1 MNASS
6 DQSEEE
12 RSRSSSFR
20 RAGPT
25 PPGSRAAGWQ
35 FLGAGVLATV
45 LAAGLI
51 RLGEI
56 FAVAGAKPLTE
67 LLLAVILLKLY
78 PEPHVASW
86 TLKRAAALLLLGCS
100 LAIFW
105 VVVFAWGRTRFP
117 DLAAGSEVA
126 VLVGLSSS
134 IVTAPIFEEKV
145 VRNLLLRGG
154 AILATPWLSAVVVSA
169 VFSLV
174 HRNAVAWSFILSMV
188 LCWLALSKNIGTLQR
203 AVVHGAVNAIVMA
216 WYLTSG
222 FGFF

>member
-1 MNASS
+1 M
-6 DQSEEE
+6 
-12 RSRSSSFR
+12 
-20 RAGPT
+20 
-25 PPGSRAAGWQ
+25 
-35 FLGAGVLATV
+35 
-45 LAAGLI
+45 
-51 RLGEI
+51 
-56 FAVAGAKPLTE
+56 AGAKPLTE

-117 DLAAGSEVA
+117 DLAGGSEVA